1 MKDEEIYS
9 IKLYFDD
16 LFKIEITKCKIK
28 ESEKELLLIDLNS
41 NENYFIDKS
50 KIKFYIIKEQTND

>member
-1 MKDEEIYS
+1 MENKLIYS
-9 IKLYFDD
+9 IRLYFDD
-16 LFKIEITKCKIK
+16 LFKIELSKCKIK

-50 KIKFYIIKEQTND
+50 KIRFYIIKEITND

>member
-16 LFKIEITKCKIK
+16 LFKIELSKCKIK
-28 ESEKELLLIDLNS
+28 ESEKELLLIDLKS

-50 KIKFYIIKEQTND
+50 KIRFYIIKEITND

>member
-1 MKDEEIYS
+1 MKDEKIYS
-9 IKLYFDD
+9 IKIYFDD
-16 LFKIEITKCKIK
+16 LFKIGLSKCNIK

-50 KIKFYIIKEQTND
+50 KIRFYIIKEQTND